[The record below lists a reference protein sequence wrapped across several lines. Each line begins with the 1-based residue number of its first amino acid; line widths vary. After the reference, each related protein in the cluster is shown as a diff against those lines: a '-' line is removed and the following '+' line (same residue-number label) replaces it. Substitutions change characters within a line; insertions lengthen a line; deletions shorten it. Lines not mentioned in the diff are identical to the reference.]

1 MKHYTEE
8 QKSIIRSIDIA
19 KYTPKAA
26 LYEQLAEEAS
36 ELSQAAIKC
45 ARCIRKE
52 SYTSRT
58 MEECEQNLIEE
69 LSDVKCCA
77 DALQIS
83 HSDEIVKYKTFRWKQ
98 RIYEYS
104 SAYKNRGIIVP

>member
-8 QKSIIRSIDIA
+8 QKSTIRSIDIA

-45 ARCIRKE
+45 A
-52 SYTSRT
+52 
-58 MEECEQNLIEE
+58 IEKHAMKMV
-69 LSDVKCCA
+69 LP
-77 DALQIS
+77 
-83 HSDEIVKYKTFRWKQ
+83 WN
-98 RIYEYS
+98 S
-104 SAYKNRGIIVP
+104 S

>member
-58 MEECEQNLIEE
+58 MMCQPRHI
-69 LSDVKCCA
+69 
-77 DALQIS
+77 
-83 HSDEIVKYKTFRWKQ
+83 
-98 RIYEYS
+98 S
-104 SAYKNRGIIVP
+104 SATKTYISQ